1 MKTNELDKIVNQIVS
16 EEKNKYNI
24 DFDFI
29 NTYVIEYYKDVIL
42 KNIKNR
48 IKLLKEND
56 TINIIELRNEIKKE
70 TGIGITKAFYNQEKN
85 IIVLFKDK
93 HKKDNESDK
102 LIDILI
108 TTYHEIRHVFQ
119 ENRLN
124 TPEENFIFDIEFLA
138 MYNND
143 DILKTYNNNAYFH
156 KSFFFEIDADIYG
169 ATKTKEYIEN
179 NDIKLFNKEDFEKKK
194 NSTVHRYISYN
205 FDYFLES
212 ALNSVKNKNVV
223 DVHNKDKTD
232 IVNILQLFFNDKR
245 MFKQLDEIIN
255 DKRLLSINVNITKL
269 LLSSNL
275 FLENLDIDNLS
286 DKAKYILN
294 NELEEKIDEF
304 NQKNNLNE
312 DFYKNKKIDLK
323 RYNKTNLYLANK
335 LELLNNI
342 YNNLNINKD
351 KTR

>member
-1 MKTNELDKIVNQIVS
+1 MKKININKIVNEIIT
-16 EEKNKYNI
+16 EEKKENNI
-24 DFDFI
+24 KFDFVQ
-29 NTYVIEYYKDVIL
+29 TYVVEYYKDVIL
-42 KNIKNR
+42 RNIKNGINL
-48 IKLLKEND
+48 IKGNTTFNINDLKND
-56 TINIIELRNEIKKE
+56 LN
-70 TGIGITKAFYNQEKN
+70 IGITKAFYNQESN

-93 HKKDNESDK
+93 HKKDDEFDK

-108 TTYHEIRHVFQ
+108 STYHEIRHVIQ

-138 MYNND
+138 MFNNEN
-143 DILKTYNNNAYFH
+143 ILKSYNNNAYFH
-156 KSFFFEIDADIYG
+156 KSFLFEIDADIYG
-169 ATKTKEYIEN
+169 ITKTKEYIEKN
-179 NDIKLFNKEDFEKKK
+179 NITTFTKEDFEKKK

-212 ALNSVKNKNVV
+212 ALNSVKNKNIV

-232 IVNILQLFFNDKR
+232 IVSILQLFFNDKG
-245 MFKQLDEIIN
+245 MFKNLDEIIN
-255 DKRLLSINVNITKL
+255 DKRLLTVDVNITKL

-275 FLENLDIDNLS
+275 FLENIDIDNLS
-286 DKAKYILN
+286 DKAKYILSGV
-294 NELEEKIDEF
+294 LEEKIDEV
-304 NQKNNLNE
+304 NQKNNLNK

-323 RYNKTNLYLANK
+323 RYNKTNLYLTNK

-342 YNNLNINKD
+342 YNDLNINKD